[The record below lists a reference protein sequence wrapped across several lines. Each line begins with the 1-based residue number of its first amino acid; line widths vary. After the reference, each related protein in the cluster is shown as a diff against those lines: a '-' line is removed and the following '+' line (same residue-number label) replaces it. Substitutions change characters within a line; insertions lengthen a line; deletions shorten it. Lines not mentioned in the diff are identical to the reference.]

1 MATKKLATTKEAEA
15 KEVKKETTAKET
27 KSETVKEVKKETKKS
42 TEPNDIEV
50 LKAQVEMLTQLLA
63 NGGANKV
70 ATVDE
75 DRIGSDDLIPVI
87 SQTVGSLTLTTEGN
101 GNGAIY
107 DFSEFGEI
115 QDINFRD
122 LRDIVRNNKNMV
134 TNGRFY
140 ILNEKAVKELRLES
154 AYNKMLS
161 NEEIATI
168 FDKDVKSVVELYKL
182 APTGQKETIIDL
194 VIDRKL
200 NGQPIDANVL
210 IQLGE
215 LCGKDLINMEA

>member
-1 MATKKLATTKEAEA
+1 MNKKIISMIVIALVVLGFFFAKISIDKQVEKQISILKEDGIDLQIEKSEGLLGSKKYFTIKISDKKLLNGFLQNQIKDWQNHNLLKE
-15 KEVKKETTAKET
+15 
-27 KSETVKEVKKETKKS
+27 
-42 TEPNDIEV
+42 P
-50 LKAQVEMLTQLLA
+50 
-63 NGGANKV
+63 
-70 ATVDE
+70 
-75 DRIGSDDLIPVI
+75 
-87 SQTVGSLTLTTEGN
+87 
-101 GNGAIY
+101 IY

-168 FDKDVKSVVELYKL
+168 FNKDAKSVVELYKL
-182 APTGQKETIIDL
+182 APTGEKETIIDL